1 MSHLQHQSLSSPSL
15 TLTFDRM
22 LHVVGL
28 GIYISSFAK
37 DLVCTPRPYSPPVVR
52 LSECSRQVSRD
63 MPAWVCNSD
72 TCLGMS
78 THHHEYGFPSSHSTN
93 SVSIALFLGEW
104 LFEYREKIGVPILL
118 AAWAGE
124 L

>member
-1 MSHLQHQSLSSPSL
+1 
-15 TLTFDRM
+15 
-22 LHVVGL
+22 
-28 GIYISSFAK
+28 
-37 DLVCTPRPYSPPVVR
+37 
-52 LSECSRQVSRD
+52 
-63 MPAWVCNSD
+63 
-72 TCLGMS
+72 MS

-124 L
+124 S